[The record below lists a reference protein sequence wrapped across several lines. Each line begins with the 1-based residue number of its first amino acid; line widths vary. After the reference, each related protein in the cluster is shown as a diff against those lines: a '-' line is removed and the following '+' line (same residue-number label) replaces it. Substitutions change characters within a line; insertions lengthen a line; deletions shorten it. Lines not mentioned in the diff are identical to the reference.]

1 MESCNMRNEGE
12 VVLIYYQDQPAFFA
26 RIEAIEFDVKKDWYR
41 ITLLLLTIPSQT
53 VMWILREAYID
64 GAPFTMNDRLMRMET
79 VEKVSAERDHEGGSE
94 PIRRDEPD
102 KKGRVIPFKKNL
114 K

>member
-1 MESCNMRNEGE
+1 MRNEGE
-12 VVLIYYQDQPAFFA
+12 VVLIYYQDQPAVFA

-41 ITLLLLTIPSQT
+41 MTLLLLTIPRQT

-64 GAPFTMNDRLMRMET
+64 GAPFTMNGRPMRMET
-79 VEKVSAERDHEGGSE
+79 VEKTSAETEQEGASE
-94 PIRRDEPD
+94 PVERNDYD

>member
-1 MESCNMRNEGE
+1 MRNEGE
-12 VVLIYYQDQPAFFA
+12 VILIYYEDQPAVFA
-26 RIEAIEFDVKKDWYR
+26 RIEAIEFDIKKDWYR

-64 GAPFTMNDRLMRMET
+64 GAPFTMNGRNMRMET
-79 VEKVSAERDHEGGSE
+79 VERASSERATEGTSE
-94 PIRRDEPD
+94 PVKKIDPD

>member
-1 MESCNMRNEGE
+1 MRNEGE
-12 VVLIYYQDQPAFFA
+12 VVLIYYQDQPAVFA

-64 GAPFTMNDRLMRMET
+64 GASFTMNDIPVRIET
-79 VEKVSAERDHEGGSE
+79 VEKVSAEREYEGASE
-94 PIRRDEPD
+94 PVKRNVSD
-102 KKGRVIPFKKNL
+102 KGGTVIPFKKNL
-114 K
+114 E

>member
-1 MESCNMRNEGE
+1 MRNEGE
-12 VVLIYYQDQPAFFA
+12 VVLIYYQDQPAVFA

-64 GAPFTMNDRLMRMET
+64 GAPFTMNGRPMRMET
-79 VEKVSAERDHEGGSE
+79 VEKASAEREHEEASE
-94 PIRRDEPD
+94 PVERNDPD

>member
-1 MESCNMRNEGE
+1 MRNEGE
-12 VVLIYYQDQPAFFA
+12 VILIYYVDQPAVFA

-64 GAPFTMNDRLMRMET
+64 GAPFTMNGRPMRMET
-79 VEKVSAERDHEGGSE
+79 VEKVSSERGTEGTSE
-94 PIRRDEPD
+94 PVKRNDPD
-102 KKGRVIPFKKNL
+102 QKGRVIPFKKYL

>member
-1 MESCNMRNEGE
+1 MRNEGE
-12 VVLIYYQDQPAFFA
+12 VVLIYYQDQPAVFA

-41 ITLLLLTIPSQT
+41 ITLWLVTMPSQT

-64 GAPFTMNDRLMRMET
+64 GAPFTMNDRPMRMET
-79 VEKVSAERDHEGGSE
+79 VEKVSAEIAHEGAIE
-94 PIRRDEPD
+94 PVGRNDPD
-102 KKGRVIPFKKNL
+102 KKGKVIPFKKNL

>member
-1 MESCNMRNEGE
+1 MRNEGE
-12 VVLIYYQDQPAFFA
+12 VILIYYEDQPAVFA

-64 GAPFTMNDRLMRMET
+64 GAPFTMNGRTMRMET
-79 VEKVSAERDHEGGSE
+79 VEKVSSERGYEGVS
-94 PIRRDEPD
+94 PPVR
-102 KKGRVIPFKKNL
+102 KNAL
-114 K
+114 

>member
-1 MESCNMRNEGE
+1 MRNEGE
-12 VVLIYYQDQPAFFA
+12 VILIYYEDQPAVFA

-64 GAPFTMNDRLMRMET
+64 GAPFTMNGRNMRMET
-79 VEKVSAERDHEGGSE
+79 VESVSSERASEGASE
-94 PIRRDEPD
+94 PVKRNDPD
-102 KKGRVIPFKKNL
+102 KKGKVIPFKKNL

>member
-1 MESCNMRNEGE
+1 MRNEGE
-12 VVLIYYQDQPAFFA
+12 VILIYYEDQPAVFA

-64 GAPFTMNDRLMRMET
+64 GAPFTMNGRNMRMET
-79 VEKVSAERDHEGGSE
+79 VESVSSERAREGTSE
-94 PIRRDEPD
+94 AVKMNDPD
-102 KKGRVIPFKKNL
+102 KKGSIIPFKKNL

>member
-1 MESCNMRNEGE
+1 MRNVGE
-12 VVLIYYQDQPAFFA
+12 VILIYYEDQPAVFA

-64 GAPFTMNDRLMRMET
+64 GAPFTMNGRNMRMET
-79 VEKVSAERDHEGGSE
+79 VERVSSERANEGTRE
-94 PIRRDEPD
+94 PVKKSDPN
-102 KKGRVIPFKKNL
+102 KKGSVIPFKKKLNS
-114 K
+114 